1 MMRGLFIFVLYQFL
15 NSIINGFLIRIPR
28 QQEDTVGTPRVSVL
42 IPARNEEEN
51 IGQCVQS
58 LLMQDYPNYEI
69 VVLNDSSEDGTT
81 TVLKNINSEKL
92 KVIESKDVLP
102 EGWTGKNWACYRLF
116 LNSTGEI
123 VIFTDAD
130 TIHSSNMISTMVQE
144 MERRNLSFASGIPRE
159 LITTFGERITV
170 PFMNYSIVSIFP
182 IFLNYLSPVFNMFS
196 VANGQFLMFKRC
208 AYEQIGGH
216 AAVKEEIVE
225 DIELSKLVCKH
236 GMKVGMYNLSN
247 LVSCRMYRGFR
258 EAFKGLSK
266 SYFALFGMRI
276 IPSLFVW
283 TWMLIVGIYP
293 LFSLLEPAH
302 RLLALETIC
311 MTMLIWYET
320 SLNYKLPRHIVFY
333 YPLINLVNSLIGFH
347 SIITGLQGNT
357 SWKGRT
363 ISVKKPRWF

>member
-1 MMRGLFIFVLYQFL
+1 
-15 NSIINGFLIRIPR
+15 
-28 QQEDTVGTPRVSVL
+28 
-42 IPARNEEEN
+42 
-51 IGQCVQS
+51 
-58 LLMQDYPNYEI
+58 MQDYPNYEI

-182 IFLNYLSPVFNMFS
+182 IFLSYLSPVFNMFS

-236 GMKVGMYNLSN
+236 GMKVGFLA
-247 LVSCRMYRGFR
+247 VCT
-258 EAFKGLSK
+258 E
-266 SYFALFGMRI
+266 
-276 IPSLFVW
+276 
-283 TWMLIVGIYP
+283 
-293 LFSLLEPAH
+293 
-302 RLLALETIC
+302 ALEKHSKACLRVI
-311 MTMLIWYET
+311 
-320 SLNYKLPRHIVFY
+320 SLCLE
-333 YPLINLVNSLIGFH
+333 
-347 SIITGLQGNT
+347 
-357 SWKGRT
+357 
-363 ISVKKPRWF
+363 

>member
-15 NSIINGFLIRIPR
+15 NSIINGLLIRIPR

-182 IFLNYLSPVFNMFS
+182 IFLSYLSPVFNMFS
-196 VANGQFLMFKRC
+196 VVTASF
-208 AYEQIGGH
+208 
-216 AAVKEEIVE
+216 
-225 DIELSKLVCKH
+225 
-236 GMKVGMYNLSN
+236 
-247 LVSCRMYRGFR
+247 
-258 EAFKGLSK
+258 
-266 SYFALFGMRI
+266 
-276 IPSLFVW
+276 
-283 TWMLIVGIYP
+283 
-293 LFSLLEPAH
+293 
-302 RLLALETIC
+302 
-311 MTMLIWYET
+311 
-320 SLNYKLPRHIVFY
+320 
-333 YPLINLVNSLIGFH
+333 
-347 SIITGLQGNT
+347 
-357 SWKGRT
+357 
-363 ISVKKPRWF
+363 